1 MDPLREIGK
10 TLLVIGVVLVS
21 VGVLL
26 LFGARLPY
34 RIGRLPGDV
43 VIQGR
48 NGSFYFPIVTCILVS
63 LLFTLL
69 MWILNLFRR

>member
-10 TLLVIGVVLVS
+10 SLLVMGAVLVG

-26 LFGARLPY
+26 LSGARLAY
-34 RIGRLPGDV
+34 RIGRLPGDIV
-43 VIQGR
+43 VQGR
-48 NGSFYFPIVTCILVS
+48 NSSFYFPIVTCMIVS

-69 MWILNLFRR
+69 LWILNLFRR